1 MAWRAFENWCAEKSL
16 SALPADPGTVAL
28 CLSALADGRRRLA
41 TIQKALAAI
50 VEAQR
55 AAGFPSP
62 REDARVREVLRGIRR
77 RLGIAPT
84 QKAPVLPG
92 ELRAMVRTRP
102 DTLQGLRDRALLL
115 LGFAGA
121 FRRSELVALDVADV
135 EWSEDRL
142 AVTLRRSKTDQEG
155 EGWKVG
161 IPFGSAPEYCPVRT
175 VRAWLDAGGI
185 SEGPL
190 FRPVKGSAVGA
201 ARLSDKAVAR
211 LVRRAARDAGL
222 DPSRLSGHSLRAGLA
237 TSAAK
242 AGKSERAIMKQ
253 TGHKSAQ
260 MVRRYIRDSELFTDN
275 AAAGLL

>member
-1 MAWRAFENWCAEKSL
+1 VAWRAFENWCAEKSL